1 MYAAAREDE
10 NVGCKSFS
18 HVIKPISALLKSN
31 KPGQKLAWTRD
42 AENALQIIKE
52 RLTSETMIYHP
63 DWNLPFTLTS
73 DASKYAMGYA
83 LTQCVGG
90 RTRIVRVNSK
100 TLNDAQT
107 RYSATEREALGVFW
121 AINDAKVYL
130 RGRKFTV
137 RVDHRALTFLDG
149 KYPKNDKV
157 ARWWNTLSMYNFLVV
172 YIPGPDNCVADFFSR
187 NPEQVT
193 SRAPKENPSE
203 PAGKTVKI
211 GKFEVYIPSWLNVD
225 VEPDIQINGEDL
237 TLPETVIAHVTQ
249 NDPDLDFSVKTR
261 ICSEQYAESNIK
273 QILDSLEYDFAFP
286 DLTEAK
292 ADDEVTWLRR
302 HRNKLSRCKTTGA
315 LLVEDKI
322 YVPRSMRAEILHKFH
337 NDNNHMGAAR
347 MKVAMAHLAWPEK
360 VDDII
365 NFSRSCV
372 CQHRKGGRGQSRNP
386 EPKSIPKGTRIFQH
400 LLVDFVEMP
409 PTKLGFKYIL
419 TIICTYSKFL
429 IAVPSRNH
437 RAADAVKGIKENVI
451 HKFPR
456 IETIASDRGRHFVAT
471 MNAEFAKL
479 HNITWRYHTSYRPQ
493 STGLLEVQHRTL
505 KDALFI
511 MVHETQGEWTECL
524 QHVVATINRL
534 PKLLDQSSAI

>member
-1 MYAAAREDE
+1 MTQQVKVDLLKHFLCSRLTVRVHAYTEYEVPRDTRYPRGILEYSNKKGTPTQVFRHVESLLGAMNWLRMYAAAREDE

-18 HVIKPISALLKSN
+18 HVIKPISTLLKSN

-52 RLTSETMIYHP
+52 RLTSETMIFHP

-211 GKFEVYIPSWLNVD
+211 GKFEVYIPSWLNID
-225 VEPDIQINGEDL
+225 VEPDIQINDDDL

-261 ICSEQYAESNIK
+261 ICS
-273 QILDSLEYDFAFP
+273 
-286 DLTEAK
+286 
-292 ADDEVTWLRR
+292 
-302 HRNKLSRCKTTGA
+302 
-315 LLVEDKI
+315 
-322 YVPRSMRAEILHKFH
+322 
-337 NDNNHMGAAR
+337 
-347 MKVAMAHLAWPEK
+347 
-360 VDDII
+360 
-365 NFSRSCV
+365 
-372 CQHRKGGRGQSRNP
+372 
-386 EPKSIPKGTRIFQH
+386 
-400 LLVDFVEMP
+400 
-409 PTKLGFKYIL
+409 
-419 TIICTYSKFL
+419 
-429 IAVPSRNH
+429 
-437 RAADAVKGIKENVI
+437 
-451 HKFPR
+451 
-456 IETIASDRGRHFVAT
+456 
-471 MNAEFAKL
+471 
-479 HNITWRYHTSYRPQ
+479 
-493 STGLLEVQHRTL
+493 
-505 KDALFI
+505 
-511 MVHETQGEWTECL
+511 
-524 QHVVATINRL
+524 
-534 PKLLDQSSAI
+534 